1 MKSRFP
7 FLSRFQLIALAGF
20 AASLLCPTAEAGLM
34 HADIDQR
41 TYTDFAQNLGR
52 YKVTGVSTLL
62 QAIREK
68 DGGILLVNKDG
79 KTTGTISLAQGMI
92 DFSGVEDM
100 PGWFHGAG
108 AALGNNFI
116 ATVAHNN
123 AAFSASFGGSELGAG
138 HAIVYRTIVAPELY
152 GGADYALLRQNKIF
166 TDVVGAALYSG
177 AETDEEVKN
186 TIIGQKIYRAGA
198 GTQWKYPGYN
208 QIAKNVGDGY
218 TFLSGGIITATGSGL
233 TSEGSYTISW
243 TLDRSASGVNEDNP
257 LAIATTGGDSGSSN
271 FVYNEKA
278 GRYEYI
284 SALSGGVTTI
294 TGGLNSADFS
304 KTQGSVE
311 WTKKTMAGFTKEI
324 DMRSVTTA
332 TLGAVSAATADK
344 AATGTITVGNQT
356 IEFLGVAS
364 GTHTWKDLSPE
375 KDKANWYA
383 YGNNYQNGV
392 NGLGNTHNLVFT
404 GSDSEANHTI
414 TLNATVDTGIGYTEF
429 NNGKFTVSSVNGGS
443 YMLNSAGYVVNKDAE
458 VHLTLTNAANYMREW
473 RKNGEGDLY
482 IEGSGDTNALLA
494 VGGSGKVYLQREGGY
509 SGYNVLAS
517 SGATVVI
524 KDTKQIARDFTFG
537 LNGATL
543 DMNGN
548 SMDWYTTNTNV
559 AADNF
564 SINALTDEAVITNTG
579 TQATTLT
586 YKQGGA
592 TTFKGSFKDAA
603 SGAIKIVA
611 DAGAESVWTLN
622 GIVTDL
628 SKNTESGF
636 EVKSGKVILA
646 GTNTVHGKGSVNY
659 SSDVFFSE
667 DDWHYA
673 DAQMKVAVQSGAV
686 FELGSHAR
694 LKGDI
699 SVNGGTYIMR
709 EGVRRQM
716 EYIEGGLIKEDT
728 YAWSDYYGHHGNTM
742 LSNGTMEVEFSSGTT
757 ANTTYAGNITG
768 NGTLTVDAAD
778 GSFTLTG
785 NNTFTG
791 ERSVVGGT
799 LIVEDAA
806 AAGNTKWKV
815 GEKGVFYA
823 QNATGTEMLTYI
835 DQASNG
841 VLALGKDD
849 TQVNLSSHKNLIV
862 GALAGKVIQY
872 GTQGTS
878 ETLTAVDNAWRL
890 GGGGG
895 ELVVNYHL
903 TGANKLI
910 LGNAHAKGVVTMT
923 NEKNDFTGGIDFMGS
938 GVTLEYSSEAAI
950 KNITLNLSYGN
961 RTAMTGLLDNIAKTS
976 NGILLQYNA
985 GQALDLSGHKELSLG
1000 ANGNLDYTGKI
1011 SVAEG
1016 QAYRLSAA
1024 NGTFTVHSEIG
1035 GAHDIVVDAQTYTG
1049 GTIKLNNLKD
1059 FTGALTVA
1067 GYDGTK
1073 TNNTTGSITL
1083 EVTQDDVLNAAK
1095 GVTVKAGATL
1105 NIGDTTQK
1113 ITNLVLESGATLY
1126 GNRLESA
1133 TDTKASEL
1141 HLTIDNLSKF
1151 QGSINVATIHKYGEN
1166 TLELDGAANFKCA
1179 NLIIEE
1185 GDVKLTG
1192 MVFVNIGGLSLND
1205 HTLYLNGQTLYLG
1218 VIMEDGGKIDASA
1231 RGSAFSGYSNIK
1243 GISGTAYVNNGGN
1256 DFSLSANVIAAAGA
1270 KIRLEGSGKWT
1281 FSAAGYNTVGV
1292 GGGGT
1297 LQVEAP
1303 TLTFTNASD
1312 LIAVGGTLELLS
1324 SAGSKEVTIDFAG
1337 TGSSAS
1343 QELNFNTI
1351 LIDDKSL
1358 TLEENTNKNAK
1369 FSIGRLN
1376 GSGSVTWNADLN
1388 TSANGTADASRLVFT
1403 NEGNF
1408 SGTVTAKRTANGNSY
1423 NTFVEL
1429 AHDKALQNATLD
1441 LQGISGGKVA
1451 LAINTD
1457 NAQIQGLK
1465 GNEHAVVYGGA
1476 ASATA
1481 LNSVTTTK
1489 DTTLTISGRETYDY
1503 KGAVIGVSI
1512 AMAGTGTQTFSGNN
1526 VVVKD
1531 ISALSGTLV
1540 FSKAPTLKGNIAIAQ
1555 GATLSFGE
1563 SFTLNAGHTLSAI
1576 AGTGKSGSANL
1587 TGTLVLNGG
1596 TLGFD
1601 ASVLNDA
1608 NSLLSATLNFGKDFS
1623 KQAISFTNESL
1634 LEIGKTYKL
1643 IDGNWTGRSAV
1654 IADSMPD
1661 YLKASTFAPTANGL
1675 SVTLAL
1681 SDGFAEWQ
1689 DNYNAFSADK
1699 TVLFR
1704 SSEAA
1709 KTLNFTTAV
1718 SATGLR
1724 LVNGES
1730 YDFAGQD
1737 VTLSGALNLESGKLT
1752 LNNRLMAASYTSAG
1766 GELEIGADGTL
1777 VLSNTLSASAD
1788 STVALNNISGEGSLQ
1803 VKLGT
1808 NYNNKLKLGE
1818 AFAGTT
1824 HVLAGNLTLNDS
1836 AFGNT
1841 LRLAHGV
1848 NAQITAA
1855 TTFRGNLVLD
1865 GTTQIHQNGSRTLT
1879 FEGNV
1884 TGAEGVWERMVG
1896 GTLNLNGNVDLK
1908 GFVTGANAAGSTNN
1922 FNGETR
1928 ISAVTLNKENVTA
1941 NFNGKAALGTLTI
1954 DTGSTAV
1961 NFNGEATA
1969 DTLNINNPNAVLG
1982 GSGTLSAKSFTHNVG
1997 AVLNLD
2003 GLRLNETEART
2014 RNWSGNNTTTVN
2026 LKNGA
2031 ILDTRLSDYSVSGTI
2046 NVGGTDADGTMY
2058 VNGLVLLPEDA
2069 QGVNGALN
2077 VASGAHLVVTGET
2090 SGTTASDFVL
2100 AVGGEKSQ
2108 LTAGSNKINI
2118 SGTLT
2123 SNAAMTLYYKS
2134 ADLTVQNGGR
2144 LNLLDGLQLKG
2155 VATND
2160 WVSGGVKGNLN
2171 VLDGGELYA
2180 AGGTQRSEL
2189 LVSLA
2194 SGATLGAIGGSGK
2207 TVTFSNNMTIGTANS
2222 TGTFTIDTAANTADA
2237 DFNLSGVATAGV
2249 VVDLTG
2255 TLSWQGSTALDV
2267 IGNGTLKHK
2276 NAFNRATGIQV
2287 QKGATL
2293 AVDSSAVLTQA
2304 TELNEGAL
2312 ALASGASVSAD
2323 LSVNTSGTI
2332 RATGNASLTGTATLN
2347 DGAHVTYDV
2356 VSGATLRSSAA
2367 LAHSGERASL
2377 TKSGAGTL
2385 TINDSEKALVNVSA
2399 EAGTLKIYG
2408 AENYLLNAL
2417 SLDGQSVVGF
2427 YKDFVDSET
2436 AEANLNITGEAR
2448 FAAGSH
2454 LNANLIL
2461 SGGSTLEVADGGL
2474 SMGSTLTLEQGVL
2487 LGEEMLVRANA
2498 LDAGESL
2505 TLFTG
2510 VDQLILGSGENAKML
2525 NPESDWEGNADAS
2538 AYFSNL
2544 AANSFELY
2552 FTGTTGNGTFGILAI
2567 PEPSAFG
2574 LLAGLGALALAGT
2587 RRRRSK

>member
-20 AASLLCPTAEAGLM
+20 AASLLCPTAEAGMM

-52 YKVTGVSTLL
+52 YKVSGVSTLL

-68 DGGILLVNKDG
+68 DGGIVLVNEKGEETG
-79 KTTGTISLAQGMI
+79 KISLSQGMI
-92 DFSGVEDM
+92 NFGGVEDM

-108 AALGNNFI
+108 GALGNNFI
-116 ATVAHNN
+116 VTAEHNSVFN
-123 AAFSASFGGSELGAG
+123 ASFGVSELGGA
-138 HAIVYRTIVAPELY
+138 HAIAYQTVRESAGRGDFALY
-152 GGADYALLRQNKIF
+152 RQNKIF
-166 TDVVGAALYSG
+166 TDVVGASMYSG
-177 AETDEEVKN
+177 ITTDTDASSLLGK
-186 TIIGQKIYRAGA
+186 TIYRAGGGVHYKYKDYS
-198 GTQWKYPGYN
+198 GTREH
-208 QIAKNVGDGY
+208 AAVAY
-218 TFLSGGIITATGSGL
+218 TFIAGGMGVISGASFGGYDSTDT
-233 TSEGSYTISW
+233 YRISW
-243 TLDRSASGVNEDNP
+243 GMDLGANGVSEANP
-257 LAIATTGGDSGSSN
+257 IPITTNGGDSGSPIYI
-271 FVYNEKA
+271 YNETTGK
-278 GRYEYI
+278 YEYLF
-284 SALSGGVTTI
+284 ALTGDNRQNWSIGSGAI
-294 TGGLNSADFS
+294 
-304 KTQGSVE
+304 K
-311 WTKKTMAGFTKEI
+311 WTAEAMAEFNKEI
-324 DMRSVTTA
+324 DMCSVTTA
-332 TLGAVSAATADK
+332 TIGAVSAATADK
-344 AATGTITVGNQT
+344 AATGTVTVGNKT

-383 YGNNYQNGV
+383 YGNHYQNGI
-392 NGLGNTHNLVFT
+392 NGLGNTSNLVFT
-404 GSDSEANHTI
+404 GSGSETNHTI
-414 TLNATVDTGIGYTEF
+414 TLNATVDTGIGYAEF
-429 NNGKFTVSSVNGGS
+429 NNGKFTISSANGGN
-443 YMLNSAGYVVNKDAE
+443 YMLNSAGYVINKDAE

-494 VGGSGKVYLQREGGY
+494 VGGSGKVYLQRENGY
-509 SGYNVLAS
+509 AAYNVLAS

-537 LNGATL
+537 LGGATL

-548 SMDWYTTNTNV
+548 SMDWYTTNNAV
-559 AADNF
+559 AADGF

-579 TQATTLT
+579 AQATTLT
-586 YKQGGA
+586 YKQSGA
-592 TTFKGSFKDAA
+592 TTFKGSFKDTA
-603 SGAIKIVA
+603 SGAIKVVA
-611 DAGAESVWTLN
+611 DTGANSVWTLN

-628 SKNTESGF
+628 GKNTGSGF
-636 EVKSGKVILA
+636 EVKSGKVVLS

-659 SSDVFFSE
+659 SADVFSSE

-673 DAQMKVAVQSGAV
+673 DAQMDVAVQSGAV

-694 LKGDI
+694 LKGDVT
-699 SVNGGTYIMR
+699 VNGGTYIMR
-709 EGVRRQM
+709 EGVRHQM

-728 YAWSDYYGHHGNTM
+728 YAWSDYYGHHGNTT
-742 LSNGTMEVEFSSGTT
+742 LNNGTMKVEFSSGTT
-757 ANTTYAGNITG
+757 ANTTYSGNITG

-815 GEKGVFYA
+815 GEKGVFTA
-823 QNATGTEMLTYI
+823 QNATGANMLAYV
-835 DQASNG
+835 DGASDG

-849 TQVNLSSHKNLIV
+849 TQFDLSSHKNLII

-872 GTQGTS
+872 GEKGTS

-910 LGNAHAKGVVTMT
+910 LGNAHAKGIVTLT
-923 NEKNDFTGGIDFMGS
+923 NEKNDFSGGIDFMGS
-938 GVTLEYSSEAAI
+938 GVTLKYSSEAAI
-950 KNITLNLSYGN
+950 EKVTLNLSYGN
-961 RTAMTGLLDNIAKTS
+961 RVAMTDLLKNVTKES

-985 GQALDLSGHKELSLG
+985 GQSLDLSDHKELSLG
-1000 ANGNLDYTGKI
+1000 ANGNLDYTGVI
-1011 SVAEG
+1011 TVAEG

-1024 NGTFTVHSEIG
+1024 AGTFTVHSEIG

-1049 GTIKLNNLKD
+1049 GTVKLTNLKD
-1059 FTGALTVA
+1059 FTGALTVT
-1067 GYDGTK
+1067 GYDSTK
-1073 TNNTTGSITL
+1073 TSQTAGSITVA
-1083 EVTQDDVLNAAK
+1083 VTQDNALDKA
-1095 GVTVKAGATL
+1095 GTVTLKAGATL

-1141 HLTIDNLSKF
+1141 HLTIDKLSDFK
-1151 QGSINVATIHKYGEN
+1151 GSINVATIHKYGES
-1166 TLELDGAANFKCA
+1166 TLELNGSTNFRCA
-1179 NLIIEE
+1179 SLILEE
-1185 GDVKLTG
+1185 GDAKLTG
-1192 MVFVNIGGLSLND
+1192 TVFGTIGGLYLKN
-1205 HTLYLNGQTLYLG
+1205 HTLYLNGQYLYSG
-1218 VIMEDGGKIDASA
+1218 VVMEDGGKIDASA
-1231 RGSAFSGYSNIK
+1231 SGSAFSGYSQVVGN
-1243 GISGTAYVNNGGN
+1243 SGTSVVVNGGN
-1256 DFSLSANVIAAAGA
+1256 NVSLSGNLIAVKEAT
-1270 KIRLEGSGKWT
+1270 IRLEGSGKWT
-1281 FSAAGYNTVGV
+1281 FSAAGYNTAGA
-1292 GGGGT
+1292 GGGGI

-1324 SAGSKEVTIDFAG
+1324 SAGSKEVAIDFAG

-1351 LIDDKSL
+1351 LINDKNL
-1358 TLEENTNKNAK
+1358 KLEENTKTNAK
-1369 FSIGRLN
+1369 FAIGSLN
-1376 GSGSVTWNADLN
+1376 GSGSVTWNADQN
-1388 TSANGTADASRLVFT
+1388 STHSSRLVFT

-1408 SGTVTAKRTANGNSY
+1408 SGKVTAKRTGTASGY
-1423 NTFVEL
+1423 GTFVEL

-1441 LQGISGGKVA
+1441 LQGISGGNVA
-1451 LAINTD
+1451 LAV
-1457 NAQIQGLK
+1457 NANDSQIRGLL
-1465 GNEHAVVYGGA
+1465 GNEHSVVYGGA
-1476 ASATA
+1476 A
-1481 LNSVTTTK
+1481 LTTTQGSAPE
-1489 DTTLTISGRETYDY
+1489 TTREATLTITGGETYDY
-1503 KGAVIGVSI
+1503 KGAVAGASI

-1540 FSKAPTLKGNIAIAQ
+1540 FSKAPTLNGNIAIAQ

-1576 AGTGKSGSANL
+1576 AGASKSGSANL

-1608 NSLLSATLNFGKDFS
+1608 TSLLSATLSFGNDFS
-1623 KQAISFTNESL
+1623 KQTISFTNESL

-1643 IDGNWTGRSAV
+1643 LDGNWTGRSAV

-1681 SDGFAEWQ
+1681 ADGFAEWQ

-1704 SSEAA
+1704 STEAA

-1730 YDFAGQD
+1730 YTFAGQD
-1737 VTLSGALNLESGKLT
+1737 VTLSGALNLQSGKLSV
-1752 LNNRLMAASYTSAG
+1752 NNKLTAASYESSG
-1766 GELEIGADGTL
+1766 GELEIAAGGTL
-1777 VLSNTLSASAD
+1777 ALSNTLSAAAD

-1848 NAQITAA
+1848 NAQITGE
-1855 TTFRGNLVLD
+1855 TTFHGNLVLD

-1879 FEGNV
+1879 VEGNV
-1884 TGAEGVWERMVG
+1884 TGTEGVWERMVG

-1908 GFVTGANAAGSTNN
+1908 GFITGANAAGSTNN
-1922 FNGETR
+1922 FNEETR
-1928 ISAVTLNKENVTA
+1928 ISAVTLNKENVTV
-1941 NFNGKAALGTLTI
+1941 NFNGKTALGTLTI
-1954 DTGSTAV
+1954 DTGSSVV
-1961 NFNGEATA
+1961 NFNGEAAA
-1969 DTLNINNPNAVLG
+1969 DTLNINNSNAVLG
-1982 GSGTLSAKSFTHNVG
+1982 GSGILSAKSFTHNVG
-1997 AVLNLD
+1997 SVLNLD

-2069 QGVNGALN
+2069 QGVKGVLN
-2077 VASGAHLVVTGET
+2077 IASGAHLVVTGEA

-2108 LTAGSNKINI
+2108 LTAGANNVNI

-2134 ADLTVQNGGR
+2134 ADLTIQSGGR

-2155 VATND
+2155 VATNE
-2160 WVSGGVKGNLN
+2160 WISGGVKGNLN
-2171 VLDGGELYA
+2171 VLDGGKLYA
-2180 AGGTQRSEL
+2180 AGGKQRSEL
-2189 LVSLA
+2189 VVSLA
-2194 SGATLGAIGGSGK
+2194 SGATLGAIGESGE
-2207 TVTFSNNMTIGTANS
+2207 TVTFSNNMTIGTANA
-2222 TGTFTIDTAANTADA
+2222 TGTFTVDTAANTADA
-2237 DFNLSGVATAGV
+2237 DFNLSGDTTTGAI
-2249 VVDLTG
+2249 VDLTG
-2255 TLSWQGSTALDV
+2255 TLVWQGTTALDIV
-2267 IGNGTLKHK
+2267 GNGTLKHK
-2276 NAFNRATGIQV
+2276 NAFNRATGIHV

-2293 AVDSSAVLTQA
+2293 AVDSSAALTQA
-2304 TELNEGAL
+2304 TELNESAL
-2312 ALASGASVSAD
+2312 ALAAGASVSAD
-2323 LSVNTSGTI
+2323 LSLNASGTI
-2332 RATGNASLTGTATLN
+2332 RATGSASLTGTTRLN
-2347 DGAHVTYDV
+2347 DGASVTYDV
-2356 VSGATLRSSAA
+2356 ASGATLNSSAA
-2367 LAHSGERASL
+2367 LAYSGERGVL
-2377 TKSGAGTL
+2377 TKNGAGTL
-2385 TINDSEKALVNVSA
+2385 AINDSEAALESISA
-2399 EAGTLKIYG
+2399 VAGTLKVHG
-2408 AENYLLNAL
+2408 VENYTLTSL
-2417 SLDGQSVVGF
+2417 SLGEKSVVGF
-2427 YKDFVDSET
+2427 YKDAVASEV
-2436 AEANLNITGEAR
+2436 AEASISISGEAL
-2448 FAAGSH
+2448 FSAGAH

-2461 SGGSTLEVADGGL
+2461 SGGSTLEVAEGGL

-2487 LGEEMLVRANA
+2487 LGEETLARANA
-2498 LDAGESL
+2498 LSTGENL

-2510 VDQLILGSGENAKML
+2510 VDQLILGTGENAIFI
-2525 NPESDWEGNADAS
+2525 NPENNWSSGGQLSIA
-2538 AYFSNL
+2538 AYFSDL
-2544 AANSFELY
+2544 AGEAFELY
-2552 FTGTTGNGTFGILAI
+2552 FTGTAGNGTFGILAI

-2587 RRRRSK
+2587 RRRRK